1 MPGQDSLL
9 ICSECGEG
17 KNAELG
23 DDEVCFSKIVN
34 PDYKC
39 GSERRVRRGIEV
51 GHTFLLGD
59 RYSRVMKA
67 KYKTDSGSGEL
78 YQMGCYGI
86 GVSRLLAASL
96 EVQSSSSELRW
107 PVSIAPFSTII
118 LAPKAGS
125 KEAAAGGLLDHVH
138 DKLEKI
144 FRDDV
149 MVDDRDKLTVGRKL
163 REARK
168 TGYPYIVLF
177 GKKSVDSD
185 PRLELHIVNTGEM
198 IELRPSELV
207 EYMMSRHSDMLV

>member
-1 MPGQDSLL
+1 MFSQVEGIQ
-9 ICSECGEG
+9 SET
-17 KNAELG
+17 
-23 DDEVCFSKIVN
+23 
-34 PDYKC
+34 
-39 GSERRVRRGIEV
+39 ERRLRRGIEV